1 MEEYLYLFELFETRF
16 FLLLLTSFAITYI
29 AIPAIIRV
37 ARMKHLFDEP
47 DDRSSHSAKVP
58 TLGGVSIFAAF
69 IITISLYANE
79 RFVDFDLLNASMV
92 ILFFFGIKDDI
103 LMISPVKKFFA
114 QIVSALMI
122 SIGSDVRIPQMF
134 DILGFSEIPYWFSI
148 LITVFVII
156 LIINS
161 FNLIDGVDGL
171 AASVAILASVVFG
184 IWFYMNEYTSMALV
198 SATLTG
204 SLFAFLRFNYSKEN
218 KIFMGDT
225 GSMIVGFIVAL
236 QAIEFINFNSGVL
249 LNGSKGINTAP
260 VIAISILIIPLID
273 TLRVFMIR
281 MLNKKSPFHPDK
293 NHIHHRLLDLGLSHA
308 KITIIMIIANLI
320 FVLLAFHMKDTGID
334 KFILLIVSLA
344 LFVSSV
350 PFLIKTK
357 EERLIEK
364 SSEIPVIKMSTNKGG
379 SDGENNKK
387 VNG

>member
-1 MEEYLYLFELFETRF
+1 M
-16 FLLLLTSFAITYI
+16 
-29 AIPAIIRV
+29 
-37 ARMKHLFDEP
+37 
-47 DDRSSHSAKVP
+47 
-58 TLGGVSIFAAF
+58 
-69 IITISLYANE
+69 
-79 RFVDFDLLNASMV
+79 
-92 ILFFFGIKDDI
+92 
-103 LMISPVKKFFA
+103 
-114 QIVSALMI
+114 
-122 SIGSDVRIPQMF
+122 
-134 DILGFSEIPYWFSI
+134 
-148 LITVFVII
+148 
-156 LIINS
+156 
-161 FNLIDGVDGL
+161 
-171 AASVAILASVVFG
+171 
-184 IWFYMNEYTSMALV
+184 
-198 SATLTG
+198 
-204 SLFAFLRFNYSKEN
+204 
-218 KIFMGDT
+218 
-225 GSMIVGFIVAL
+225 AL